1 VTTAAPAATSH
12 TRPFSALQSRDFRLY
27 WSGATAA
34 ITGTQLQMAAV
45 AWQVYALTH
54 SPVALGVMGL
64 FRVAPIIAF
73 SLLGGVVADS
83 VNRRYLLLTTESI
96 MALLS
101 LLLAVF
107 TITGSINI
115 WLVYTLT
122 GLQSAALAFDT
133 PARQAMV
140 PSLVPPER
148 LANALS
154 LQSTS
159 WQLGA
164 VIGPTLS
171 GLIIAGYST
180 GAAYAVSAIG
190 FIPVLIAL
198 LLIRPPAVEGEA
210 PKISVGAALEGLH
223 FVWNTPIILS
233 TMALDFIATL
243 FGSATSLLPI
253 FARTILHVG
262 AAGYGILYSAPAAG
276 AIAAGLLMAFF
287 AGRIRRK
294 GWLIISSI
302 LFYALFTILFG
313 ASNSFPLSLLALAG
327 VGFFDTISMILR
339 QTIRQLVT
347 PDALR
352 GRMTSV
358 NMVFF
363 MGGPQLGEV
372 EAGVVARFFGAPFS
386 VISGGVAAL
395 ICAGIIGATA
405 RHLREYRG

>member
-1 VTTAAPAATSH
+1 
-12 TRPFSALQSRDFRLY
+12 
-27 WSGATAA
+27 
-34 ITGTQLQMAAV
+34 MAAV

-64 FRVAPIIAF
+64 FRVVPIIAF
-73 SLLGGVVADS
+73 SLIGGVVADS
-83 VNRRYLLLTTESI
+83 VNRRYLLLTTEST

-101 LLLAVF
+101 VLLAVF
-107 TITGSINI
+107 TLEGSINI
-115 WLVYTLT
+115 WIVYALT

-140 PSLVPPER
+140 PSMVPPER
-148 LANALS
+148 LPNALS

-164 VIGPTLS
+164 VVGPTLS
-171 GLIIAGYST
+171 GLVIAGYSI
-180 GAAYAVSAIG
+180 GAAYAVSVIA
-190 FIPVLIAL
+190 FIPVLVAL

-210 PKISVGAALEGLH
+210 PKISMGAALEGLH

-253 FARTILHVG
+253 FARNVLHVG
-262 AAGYGILYSAPAAG
+262 AAGYGVLYSAPAAG
-276 AIAAGLLMAFF
+276 AIAGGLLMAFV
-287 AGRIRRK
+287 AGRIERK
-294 GWLIISSI
+294 GVLIISSI
-302 LFYALFTILFG
+302 LFYAVFTILFG
-313 ASNSFPLSLLALAG
+313 ASRVFVLSLLALAG
-327 VGFFDTISMILR
+327 VGFFDTVSMILR

-405 RHLREYRG
+405 RHLRDYRT